1 MSGLDRSALRRTT
14 ALVTVVAFAFSL
26 SVQAAPRAQEP
37 PAPAVRSKLQIQHDP
52 LPCVTT
58 VAGAAV
64 DALVNPG
71 PDVSVSRVLWRA
83 AKQLPFYYYTL
94 MTGQPPSLEGIIP
107 RPEETTTAVE
117 YYVEAVDRA
126 SLSRKTPDYVAP
138 VVKSNVCKRKQ
149 VAAGKDGLGLT
160 IGLTD
165 PQQPAVPPGFR
176 KEDIAKVILINGTVV
191 TLAAAMQ
198 MTGESAPAGGAA
210 GASSA
215 GAGAAGAGAAGAGAA
230 GAGAGAAGAGAG
242 AAGAGAAAGGIS
254 TGVLVGAGAVVVAGA
269 AVAVAASSSKSTP
282 TPVPPTPTPTP
293 TPVINR
299 FVEVEVTWSGQE
311 GIEIKLLDSSNT
323 SVGQG
328 VPVGCGPTASRTARV
343 VLQGT
348 TVPGGAYRVTLAGQR
363 CGASTFT
370 PIAALL
376 NAHTDTSAIGACTTF
391 FNVPSE
397 TATTACS
404 FTLP

>member
-1 MSGLDRSALRRTT
+1 MSGLDRSALRRAT
-14 ALVTVVAFAFSL
+14 ALVTVAAFAVSL

-64 DALVNPG
+64 DALVNPA

-176 KEDIAKVILINGTVV
+176 KEDIAKVILVSGAVV
-191 TLAAAMQ
+191 TLSAAISM
-198 MTGESAPAGGAA
+198 AGTTAGAA
-210 GASSA
+210 GGA
-215 GAGAAGAGAAGAGAA
+215 GAGAGAAA
-230 GAGAGAAGAGAG
+230 GAGAGA
-242 AAGAGAAAGGIS
+242 AAAGGIS
-254 TGVLVGAGAVVVAGA
+254 TGVLVGAGVVVAAGA
-269 AVAVAASSSKSTP
+269 GVAVAASGSKSTP

-293 TPVINR
+293 VVNH
-299 FVEVEVTWSGQE
+299 FVEVEVTWGGQE
-311 GIEIKLLDSSNT
+311 GIDIKLLNGSVQ
-323 SVGQG
+323 VGQTFA
-328 VPVGCGPTASRTARV
+328 VDCGSTASRTARV
-343 VLQGT
+343 VLQGST
-348 TVPGGAYRVTLAGQR
+348 IPSGTYRVSLTGQL
-363 CGASTFT
+363 CGAATFT
-370 PIAALL
+370 PIGSLI
-376 NAHTDTSAIGACTTF
+376 NARTDTATIGACTKFYT
-391 FNVPSE
+391 VPSQS
-397 TATTACS
+397 ATDACS